1 MRLDHE
7 DKNKS
12 NMHDSL
18 YKKVVKHAKDSDL
31 IVISD
36 YDKGAIKPIAS
47 RIINFANEQNIRVII
62 DPKGSDYSMY
72 TGAYL

>member
-18 YKKVVKHAKDSDL
+18 YKKVVKYAQDSDL
-31 IVISD
+31 IIISD
-36 YDKGAIKPIAS
+36 YDKGAIKPIAV
-47 RIINFANEQNIRVII
+47 E
-62 DPKGSDYSMY
+62 
-72 TGAYL
+72 